1 MLSTPLLVPDRELA
15 LHKQNRTVFD
25 NISLHLKGTVL
36 IGSHLPRASPLA
48 FRLPGLRFFCL
59 HPALSSRLQLC
70 LSSPGRP
77 TPSGEWP
84 VPAQYLLGVFQLHN
98 LSQWPPTFHS
108 LPSHSQSI
116 MATPSSVSL
125 KASMILFQPGSQVNR
140 PPVFKSQVTPPSSV
154 FTFAFPKPNLHYNYS
169 F

>member
-1 MLSTPLLVPDRELA
+1 MLSTPPLVPDRELA
-15 LHKQNRTVFD
+15 LHKQNPTLFD

-84 VPAQYLLGVFQLHN
+84 VPAQYLLGVFQLHD
-98 LSQWPPTFHS
+98 LSQWPPAFHS
-108 LPSHSQSI
+108 LPSYSQSI
-116 MATPSSVSL
+116 MATPSCFFESFHDCFSARV
-125 KASMILFQPGSQVNR
+125 PSQ
-140 PPVFKSQVTPPSSV
+140 QVSSV
-154 FTFAFPKPNLHYNYS
+154 QKPGHSTQLGIDICISKAQFTL
-169 F
+169 